1 MHRLVSDSA
10 GLASCLFS
18 LIFTCIFF
26 YSLSPNLTCFP
37 LVTFYKITMGEN
49 RTLCVTLRLFFS
61 FFFGPTQGLPL
72 GQPSLAG
79 GILWACSLSLLEL
92 NLNAHA

>member
-1 MHRLVSDSA
+1 MLLLD
-10 GLASCLFS
+10 C
-18 LIFTCIFF
+18 FF
-26 YSLSPNLTCFP
+26 L
-37 LVTFYKITMGEN
+37 
-49 RTLCVTLRLFFS
+49 